1 MNLAPVV
8 DINNPYNPVIEI
20 RSFATSADQVILFA
34 KRALEGYRRT
44 GIIACLKHFPG
55 HGDVMV
61 DSHQDLPIVKKT
73 KEELD
78 KLELLLFYRL
88 VD

>member
-1 MNLAPVV
+1 MGLFVNSAIGKEFLSVGINMNLAPVV

-44 GIIACLKHFPG
+44 GIIACLKHFL
-55 HGDVMV
+55 VMEM
-61 DSHQDLPIVKKT
+61 LW
-73 KEELD
+73 
-78 KLELLLFYRL
+78 
-88 VD
+88 

>member
-1 MNLAPVV
+1 
-8 DINNPYNPVIEI
+8 
-20 RSFATSADQVILFA
+20 
-34 KRALEGYRRT
+34 
-44 GIIACLKHFPG
+44 
-55 HGDVMV
+55 MV